1 MKKLSLIDS
10 CKITVL
16 IEDTTDEKFGL
27 TCKHGLSLLIEVARR
42 KRRLKVLFDAGPSPR
57 AIEHNLE
64 KLSLRLNDLNAIVIS
79 HGHYDHVD
87 GLLDVLNLVER
98 PIPVFVHPEAF
109 NLKFA
114 YKLHLKY
121 IGSKF
126 NRSTIEACGGLL
138 VQSLTPITLM
148 DGVVTSGEIPL
159 ETGFE
164 KPKGFWKVK
173 DDRFVE
179 DSMVD
184 EQAVAVDL
192 RAKGLVVIV
201 GCAHRGVVNTI
212 RHAQRVM
219 NKKEVYAI
227 IGGFHL
233 LKASDK
239 TISATVDELEEISPE
254 HVYPCHCTGKKALK
268 RLSMAF
274 GDGCRPIRTGHVI
287 ALS

>member
-1 MKKLSLIDS
+1 MKPSLIDS

-16 IEDTTDEKFGL
+16 IEDTVDEKFGL
-27 TCKHGLSLLIEVARR
+27 TCKHGLSLLIEAAGR
-42 KRRLKVLFDAGPSPR
+42 KRRLKVMFDAGPSPQ
-57 AIEHNLE
+57 AIEHNVE
-64 KLSLRLNDLNAIVIS
+64 KLNLRLNDLNAIVVS

-87 GLLDVLNLVER
+87 GLLTVLNRVER
-98 PIPVFVHPEAF
+98 PIPVLVHPKAF
-109 NLKFA
+109 NPKFA
-114 YKLHLKY
+114 YKPHLTY

-126 NRSTIEACGGLL
+126 NRSTIEASGGLL
-138 VQSLTPITLM
+138 AQSITPITLM
-148 DGVVTSGEIPL
+148 EGVVASGEIPL

-164 KPKGFWKVK
+164 NPKGFWKVE

-179 DSMVD
+179 DLMVD

-192 RAKGLVVIV
+192 GAKGLVVIV

-212 RHAQRVM
+212 RHVQKIM
-219 NKKEVYAI
+219 NKKEICAV

-239 TISATVDELEEISPE
+239 TISATVEELEEISPE
-254 HVYPCHCTGKKALK
+254 HVYPCHCAGNKAVK
-268 RLSMAF
+268 RLGVAF
-274 GDGCRPIRTGHVI
+274 GDGCKPIRTGHVV